1 MFVWR
6 LTLLPYSLLHR
17 RLSGLQADAS
27 RQVASPMP
35 GLVKSVAVS
44 PGDMVSDG
52 QEVCVIEAMKM
63 QNSLVAAVA
72 GKVKAVHVKEG
83 DTVDDEQ
90 VLVELE

>member
-1 MFVWR
+1 
-6 LTLLPYSLLHR
+6 
-17 RLSGLQADAS
+17 
-27 RQVASPMP
+27 MP

-44 PGDMVSDG
+44 AGDMVSDG

-63 QNSLVAAVA
+63 QNSLVAAVS